1 MSSPASKI
9 APNQELLPPAGDARP
24 TGRAQKKE
32 VCDLAVE
39 VVGLSCGYGGAAIL
53 EDLHFAVRTG
63 EIFFIIGGSGCGKST
78 LMRSLIGLHPPLA
91 GEVRFF
97 GEVFDSSN
105 LASLAVS
112 RPRHGPPRLT
122 HLSPPSPCP
131 KKGSATLGV
140 LYQSSAL
147 WSSLTLRENVALPLR
162 EYGQLSAREVD
173 EIATLKLTQV
183 GLCGFEDYYPSEI
196 SGGMKKRAGLARA
209 LALDPPLVFLDE
221 PSAGLDPINA
231 RKLDE
236 LMLQIRD
243 LFGTTLVVI
252 SHELGSIFRVA
263 DRLILLDKAAR
274 GIIAAGAP
282 HELART
288 SRDPRVRE
296 FLGHGTAPQ

>member
-1 MSSPASKI
+1 MSVPASKI
-9 APNQELLPPAGDARP
+9 GFSPELLPTIAEAPP
-24 TGRAQKKE
+24 
-32 VCDLAVE
+32 AVE
-39 VVGLSCGYGGAAIL
+39 VVGLSCGYGAEAIL

-63 EIFFIIGGSGCGKST
+63 EIFFIIGASGCGKST
-78 LMRSLIGLHPPLA
+78 LMRSLIGLNPPLA
-91 GEVRFF
+91 GQLRFF
-97 GEVFDSSN
+97 GEVM
-105 LASLAVS
+105 
-112 RPRHGPPRLT
+112 
-122 HLSPPSPCP
+122 
-131 KKGSATLGV
+131 SATASEASRLAETNPCQRHHLGTSFGV

-162 EYGQLSAREVD
+162 EYGQLSPREID

-221 PSAGLDPINA
+221 PSAGLDPISA

-263 DRLILLDKAAR
+263 DRLILLDKAAC
-274 GIIAAGAP
+274 GIIAEGAP
-282 HELART
+282 RELARMST
-288 SRDPRVRE
+288 DPRVRE
-296 FLGHGTAPQ
+296 FLGHGTAQQ

>member
-1 MSSPASKI
+1 MDLPASKI
-9 APNQELLPPAGDARP
+9 APNH
-24 TGRAQKKE
+24 
-32 VCDLAVE
+32 DLAVE
-39 VVGLSCGYGGAAIL
+39 VTGLSCGYGAAAIL
-53 EDLHFAVRTG
+53 DDLHFTVRRG
-63 EIFFIIGGSGCGKST
+63 EVFFIIGGSGCGKST

-97 GEVFDSSN
+97 GEDLS
-105 LASLAVS
+105 
-112 RPRHGPPRLT
+112 GELT
-122 HLSPPSPCP
+122 GLQREARP
-131 KKGSATLGV
+131 KKGSSTPCQPHHLGTSFGV

-162 EYGQLSAREVD
+162 EYGQLNAREVD

-274 GIIAAGAP
+274 GIIAEGAP
-282 HELART
+282 HDLART

-296 FLGHGTAPQ
+296 FLGHAIPQQ